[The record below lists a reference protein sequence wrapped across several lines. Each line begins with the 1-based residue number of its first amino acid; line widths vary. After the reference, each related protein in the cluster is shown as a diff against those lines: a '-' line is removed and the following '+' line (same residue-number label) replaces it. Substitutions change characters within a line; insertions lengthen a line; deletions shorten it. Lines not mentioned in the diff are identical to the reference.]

1 MYAFVSLFPG
11 PLPDK
16 QPLTVDTPVESSSP
30 PRPLSAASQVRVVS
44 PVSEPEP
51 EFNIEVPFEFLCPIT
66 NKIMK
71 DPVTAA
77 DGHNYERKAI
87 RRWFRRKRTSPLTN
101 VELSDLTVRANDAL
115 RNRIE
120 TFDRDHS
127 EV

>member
-1 MYAFVSLFPG
+1 M
-11 PLPDK
+11 
-16 QPLTVDTPVESSSP
+16 DTPVEPSAP

-44 PVSEPEP
+44 PVSEPEH
-51 EFNIEVPFEFLCPIT
+51 EFNTEVPFEFLCPIT
-66 NKIMK
+66 NKIMN

-77 DGHNYERKAI
+77 DDCNYERKAI
-87 RRWFRRKRTSPLTN
+87 RRWFRRKRTSPMTN

-120 TFDRDHS
+120 TFVREHS

>member
-1 MYAFVSLFPG
+1 M
-11 PLPDK
+11 
-16 QPLTVDTPVESSSP
+16 DTPVEPSFP